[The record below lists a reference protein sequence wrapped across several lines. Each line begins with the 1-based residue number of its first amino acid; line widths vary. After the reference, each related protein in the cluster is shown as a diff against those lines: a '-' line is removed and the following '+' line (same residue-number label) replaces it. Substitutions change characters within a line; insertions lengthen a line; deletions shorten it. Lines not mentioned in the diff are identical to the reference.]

1 MEILNSLIDQ
11 YKSVYNN
18 AKTALEAELE
28 TECEKEK
35 IQNRYNKIWACIT
48 YSVAIIFGISMGV
61 SEVFGENIPLLSPL
75 GVLLTIGLLSLPFT
89 MVALGIACVLD
100 KLKKQTTHKEELEN
114 KLKQIIAPAD
124 FLSVFDR
131 LKKRSPE
138 EYASVSLIPAHYY
151 VEQTVFAGI
160 EPVVIGDKT
169 LQGYKGGIIELEAD
183 DLPPVLCSIRGKN
196 GPETKSGF
204 IYKCIFW
211 DGPETTGQT
220 REAEYPCISREK
232 FEDFPEEIYTY
243 AVCVTL
249 FPKYL
254 GKNAWR
260 FLIFNPGAYDEIKA
274 AMETLCVSV
283 VQHIAETN
291 AKTMLMR
298 AIKEGSALY
307 RPDDGTLLAQDDIIA
322 CFRRKEDNG
331 ETAGPLSDAFK
342 AAEAVLTPP
351 MVGFSFA
358 TLTTEAQASET
369 IVDSVTA

>member
-1 MEILNSLIDQ
+1 MSTMDSLLSQ
-11 YKSVYNN
+11 YEFVYSNI
-18 AKTALEAELE
+18 KMALEAELA
-28 TECEKEK
+28 TVCKKE
-35 IQNRYNKIWACIT
+35 RTWAYIST
-48 YSVAIIFGISMGV
+48 SIANSLNISLLIGATFVVGIAQK
-61 SEVFGENIPLLSPL
+61 PLSICL
-75 GVLLTIGLLSLPFT
+75 GGLFCLSLMLIMLIVSDHYDDPHRKWT
-89 MVALGIACVLD
+89 AE
-100 KLKKQTTHKEELEN
+100 KEELEN
-114 KLKQIIAPAD
+114 KLNKQLIAPSD
-124 FLSVFDR
+124 FLSVFDK
-131 LKKRSPE
+131 LKKRPQE
-138 EYASVSLIPAHYY
+138 EFASVSLIPAHYF
-151 VEQTVFAGI
+151 VKRTVFAGI
-160 EPVVIGDKT
+160 EPVVIGNKT

-183 DLPPVLCSIRGKN
+183 DLPPVLCSIRGEN
-196 GPETKSGF
+196 GPETKSRF
-204 IYKCIFW
+204 IYKCILW
-211 DGPETTGQT
+211 DGPETTGQI
-220 REAEYPCISREK
+220 RETEYPCISREK

-322 CFRRKEDNG
+322 CFRQKENDG
-331 ETAGPLSDAFK
+331 KTAGPLSDVFE
-342 AAEAVLTPP
+342 AAEAVLTPS

-358 TLTTEAQASET
+358 TLTTEAQVPET
-369 IVDSVTA
+369 VVDSVTA

>member
-1 MEILNSLIDQ
+1 MSTMDSLLSQ
-11 YKSVYNN
+11 YESVYSNT
-18 AKTALEAELE
+18 KMALEAELE
-28 TECEKEK
+28 TARKKE
-35 IQNRYNKIWACIT
+35 RIWT
-48 YSVAIIFGISMGV
+48 YIFKSIASVFIISLLIGIAFGNDQVPSSIGLT
-61 SEVFGENIPLLSPL
+61 GLLFTSLTMIML
-75 GVLLTIGLLSLPFT
+75 GVTDHYDD
-89 MVALGIACVLD
+89 LD
-100 KLKKQTTHKEELEN
+100 GKWTAEKEELEN

-169 LQGYKGGIIELEAD
+169 QQGYKGGIIELEAD

-220 REAEYPCISREK
+220 REAEYPCISKTK
-232 FEDFPEEIYTY
+232 FEEFPDEIHTN

-249 FPKYL
+249 FKKYL
-254 GKNAWR
+254 GNDAWR

-274 AMETLCVSV
+274 AMEELCVTV
-283 VQHIAETN
+283 VQHIVETN
-291 AKTMLMR
+291 TKAKLTK

-307 RPDDGTLLAQDDIIA
+307 CPDDKVLLAQDDIIA
-322 CFRRKEDNG
+322 CFSRKEDDG
-331 ETAGPLSDAFK
+331 ETDGPLSDAFE
-342 AAEAVLTPP
+342 AVEAVLPHS
-351 MVGFSFA
+351 MLGFNFA
-358 TLTTEAQASET
+358 APAIEAKAPE
-369 IVDSVTA
+369 IVVDSVTA

>member
-1 MEILNSLIDQ
+1 METLNSLIDQ

-48 YSVAIIFGISMGV
+48 YSVVIIFGISMGV
-61 SEVFGENIPLLSPL
+61 SEVFGENILLFSPL

-100 KLKKQTTHKEELEN
+100 KLKKQTTNKEELEN

-124 FLSVFDR
+124 FPSAFDK
-131 LKKRSPE
+131 LKKRPLE
-138 EYASVSLIPAHYY
+138 EFASVSTIPVHYC
-151 VEQTVFAGI
+151 VEKTTYAGI
-160 EPVVIGDKT
+160 EPVVIGNKT
-169 LQGYKGGIIELEAD
+169 LRGYKGGIIKLEAD

-196 GPETKSGF
+196 GPETESGF

-220 REAEYPCISREK
+220 REAEYPCISKEK
-232 FEDFPEEIYTY
+232 FEDFPEEIYTN

-249 FPKYL
+249 FPKFL

-260 FLIFNPGAYDEIKA
+260 FLIFNPGAYDEIKT
-274 AMETLCVSV
+274 AMETLCITV

-291 AKTMLMR
+291 AKTMLMQ

-307 RPDDGTLLAQDDIIA
+307 RPDDATLLAQDDIIA
-322 CFRRKEDNG
+322 CFSRKEDDG
-331 ETAGPLSDAFK
+331 ETAGPLSDVFE
-342 AAEAVLTPP
+342 AAEAVLAPS
-351 MVGFSFA
+351 MLGFNFA
-358 TLTTEAQASET
+358 TLTTEAQT
-369 IVDSVTA
+369 PDIVVDSVTA